1 MGIRWTVVGHL
12 TAIQIILNYRG
23 YSAPM
28 TTKWNAPALTARLR
42 LIRTLTTLPNTSLSA
57 STKLCLVEITNN
69 VDRGSLPP
77 EQAERLLTELSNRL
91 ETRENHE

>member
-1 MGIRWTVVGHL
+1 
-12 TAIQIILNYRG
+12 
-23 YSAPM
+23 M